1 MDAAEVLDTRLKNSE
16 GPVPQGRTTVEPQA
30 VRGGA
35 MPAAGC
41 AHTLLGSP

>member
-30 VRGGA
+30 VRA
-35 MPAAGC
+35 AAGC